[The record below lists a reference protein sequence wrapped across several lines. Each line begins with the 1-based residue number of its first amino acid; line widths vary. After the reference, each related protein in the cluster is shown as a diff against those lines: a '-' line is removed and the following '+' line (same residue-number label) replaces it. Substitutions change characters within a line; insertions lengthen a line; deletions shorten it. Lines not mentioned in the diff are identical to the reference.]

1 MNKIKMSALLL
12 GILFLSISLA
22 KANTAAVD
30 TKENPWLFFY
40 TGVKYYEQGSY
51 IDAIPEF
58 NKAVSIKSDLT
69 EAYVYR
75 SLCYE
80 FQNNKKLSKADY
92 LTAIKIEPKIAYAK
106 FGERNLLKGRFK
118 AAISN
123 YTKLIELDPLNESSY
138 FERSQAYIGLKDYN
152 QAMNDINKVKLLNPN
167 AALPY
172 ALCGDIYY
180 YLGNYGQAFSE
191 YNKALEIDPDHFF
204 TYVSRG
210 NLYAKLREYNIAI
223 EQFKKAL
230 ELYPPQNF
238 VGILY
243 FNIAQCYELKG
254 DNQEALVNYQRSLS
268 LDFHGRDPNSRIKA
282 ELRCKGNWDLLPEW
296 I

>member
-1 MNKIKMSALLL
+1 MNKIKISAILLC
-12 GILFLSISLA
+12 ILFLSISSA
-22 KANTAAVD
+22 NANTVD

-40 TGVKYYEQGSY
+40 TGATYYEQGKY
-51 IDAIPEF
+51 TDAIPEF
-58 NKAVSIKSDLT
+58 NKAVSIKADLT

-106 FGERNLLKGRFK
+106 FGELSLLKGHFK
-118 AAISN
+118 SAIRN
-123 YTKLIELDPLNESSY
+123 YTNLIELDPLNESSY
-138 FERSQAYIGLKDYN
+138 FERSQAYIGLKNYN
-152 QAMNDINKVKLLNPN
+152 LAMNDINKVKSLNPN
-167 AALPY
+167 AVLPY

-180 YLGNYGQAFSE
+180 YMENYVQALSE

-204 TYVSRG
+204 TYTSLG

-238 VGILY
+238 IGILY

-254 DNQEALVNYQRSLS
+254 DKQEALENYQRSLS
-268 LDFHGRDPNSRIKA
+268 FNFHGRDPNSRSKA
-282 ELRCKGNWDLLPEW
+282 ELRCKGNWDRFTEW